1 MSSSAQWFD
10 ISNDGWRRM
19 NVGRPP
25 YELIKELIQ
34 NVLDEDFKT
43 ASLNYNMIDDDFVVS
58 VEDDVENGIINSA
71 LITTV
76 FLTGKEESHLKR
88 GRKGR
93 GLKEFLS
100 VCYKATVETVGKT
113 INFCKDGKRI
123 EYTNNR
129 SCGTKLTA
137 YIKEEGWDKKAIRE
151 INKYVKNVILYNG
164 NEFKVNG
171 KCIEKRPPMTSSAVT
186 LTTQVIEGGV
196 QRDVEMA
203 TTIDIYERNKAN
215 KGLLFEMGIPVVQ
228 VDIPFDVDVHQ
239 RIPMNDNRNDVDSRY
254 IDRLKVAVI
263 GQILPLLTKRDL
275 LGWALSGN
283 DYIWHISHTMRC
295 DITRKIVG
303 DLNKTVLSSNKR
315 YDDKAKQKG
324 KEVFDTAGMN
334 YRVKELM
341 TPIVGTA
348 EAVIKR
354 IEQNTDPVSVILTE
368 EERHFCKVHTE
379 IAKKGLKKS
388 IQFTVVEKKADTEG
402 NWTEAFHS
410 GHTISYNRLAVGN
423 VRGISKTFFS
433 DPFSEQAIDLL
444 IHEAAHEKCS
454 IHTDKRY
461 VDTCTKYGAKIAV
474 FFLKSMA
481 VKWKPVQAVKRTLR
495 ADGKTVKDA
504 LKIAL
509 QGYTIDPY
517 RTLKE
522 IYAAMGANTS
532 GEKAGIRGIL
542 NRDCLDEGSTFER
555 NPEGGKY
562 RLRVA

>member
-19 NVGRPP
+19 NAGRPP

-43 ASLNYNMIDDDFVVS
+43 ASLNYKMIDDDFVVS

-137 YIKEEGWDKKAIRE
+137 YIKGEGWDKKAIRE

-171 KCIEKRPPMTSSAVT
+171 KCIEKRSPMTAANAT
-186 LTTQVIEGGV
+186 LTTQIIEGGI
-196 QRDVEMA
+196 QRDVHKE
-203 TTIDIYERNKAN
+203 TVVDIYERNKGS
-215 KGLLFEMGIPVVQ
+215 KGLLFEMGIPVVYT
-228 VDIPFDVDVHQ
+228 DIPFDIDIHQ

-254 IDRLKVAVI
+254 IDTLKIVVVKQISAV
-263 GQILPLLTKRDL
+263 LTKRDL

-283 DYIWHISHTMRC
+283 DCIWNLPHSVRTDLTYIIMGGSS
-295 DITRKIVG
+295 
-303 DLNKTVLSSNKR
+303 NTVLSSNKR

-334 YRVKELM
+334 YRVREM
-341 TPIVGTA
+341 MGRVVGTS

-354 IEQNTDPVSVILTE
+354 IEQNTDPVNVILTE

-388 IQFTVVEKKADTEG
+388 IEFTVVEKDADTEG

-410 GHTISYNRLAVGN
+410 GHTISYNRLVVGN

-444 IHEAAHEKCS
+444 IHEAAHEKCD
-454 IHTDKRY
+454 IHADKRY

-481 VKWKPVQAVKRTLR
+481 VKKPVQAVKRTPR
-495 ADGKTVKDA
+495 VDGKTVKDA

-522 IYAAMGANTS
+522 IYAAMGANTL

-555 NPEGGKY
+555 NSEGGKY